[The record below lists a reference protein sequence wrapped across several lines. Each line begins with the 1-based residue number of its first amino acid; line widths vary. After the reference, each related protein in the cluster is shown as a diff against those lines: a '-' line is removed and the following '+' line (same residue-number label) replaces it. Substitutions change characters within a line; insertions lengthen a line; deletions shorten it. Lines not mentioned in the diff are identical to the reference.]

1 MLKLSDLR
9 AAMADKAQLAT
20 DLATAQSQLAQLQA
34 DLLAANAKADGFS
47 SQIAEANTL
56 IESLNGKVATLET
69 EKKTVAETT
78 IETIAELGIAASDLP
93 KASGSVVDEKDI
105 YTQWK
110 ALSGGEKQSYFRA
123 NRAALERYAAS
134 QN

>member
-1 MLKLSDLR
+1 MLKLSDLK
-9 AAMADKAQLAT
+9 AALADKTLLVN
-20 DLATAQSQLAQLQA
+20 DLAAAQSQITQLQA
-34 DLLAANAKADGFS
+34 DLLAATAKADGFS
-47 SQIAEANTL
+47 AQIAEANTL
-56 IESLNGKVATLET
+56 IETLNGKVANLET

-78 IETIAELGIAASDLP
+78 IEKIAELGIAASDLP

-123 NRAALERYAAS
+123 NRAALERYAAT
-134 QN
+134 QD